1 MQQRDERVVMGRQ
14 IPKRL
19 LVGII
24 GIVAVLGLGAC
35 SNGPQPG
42 EQRAAPLFDN
52 LGTHHHAITTSSPLA
67 QRYFD
72 QGLIWCFAF
81 NHAEAIRSFR
91 EAARLDPDCA
101 MCYWGV
107 AYALG
112 PNINAPMDAEAGREA
127 FLAIQEAYR
136 RAGKTT
142 KREQDYI
149 LSLATRYA
157 SHPPEDRSALDR
169 AYADAMREL
178 ARRYPDDLD
187 AATLFA
193 EALMDTTPWNYWTA
207 EGRPGP
213 VTEEIVG
220 TLESVLARA
229 PEHPF
234 ALHLYIHAVEASA
247 DPGRAE
253 AVADRLMN
261 LVPGAGHLVH
271 MPAHIYLRVGRY
283 EDVARLNELAA
294 KADEAY
300 FAQAQAQGLYPAAY
314 YPHNIHF
321 LWQSAMIEGRSA
333 LAIEAGKKIAQ
344 VLSAEQIEDFPM
356 VEPLVSTEPFALVQF
371 GRWAELLRRPAP
383 NPEFKYATAIWQYAR
398 GLAFAALGQVE
409 EARRELASL
418 EVLAKSEEWK
428 AYATEVPTVPLT
440 KMVEIARHVLAAKIA
455 GGKEKKDEQIRH
467 LKEGVRLEDDLPYME
482 PPFWPTPVRQSLGAV
497 LLVQGRAKEAE
508 AVYREDL
515 KRHPR
520 NGWSLFGLAQSL
532 RAQEKTMA
540 AKEAQRQFE
549 DVWARADVNL
559 QASRF

>member
-1 MQQRDERVVMGRQ
+1 MER
-14 IPKRL
+14 
-19 LVGII
+19 
-24 GIVAVLGLGAC
+24 LGLNGLIAHITALATILSLGAC
-35 SNGPQPG
+35 SNGLTTSG
-42 EQRAAPLFDN
+42 ERTAPLFDN
-52 LGTHHHAITTSSPLA
+52 LGSHHHPITAATPLA

-81 NHAEAIRSFR
+81 NHEEAIRSFR

-112 PNINAPMDAEAGREA
+112 PNINAPMDAKAGQEA
-127 FLAIQEAYR
+127 FVAVQEAFR
-136 RAGKTT
+136 RAGKVS

-149 LSLATRYA
+149 LALSTRYT
-157 SHPPEDRSALDR
+157 SPPPEDRSALDR

-178 ARRYPDDLD
+178 VRRYPDDLD

-193 EALMDTTPWNYWTA
+193 EALMDTTPWNYWT
-207 EGRPGP
+207 EDSRPLA

-220 TLESVLARA
+220 TLESVLARE
-229 PEHPF
+229 PEHPL

-247 DPGRAE
+247 DPSRAE
-253 AVADRLMN
+253 TAADRLVN

-333 LAIEAGKKIAQ
+333 LAIEAGKKIAR
-344 VLSAEQIEDFPM
+344 VLSVDQIEDFPM
-356 VEPLVSTEPFALVQF
+356 VEPLVSTEQFALAQF
-371 GRWAELLRRPAP
+371 GRWKEILGRPAP
-383 NPEFKYATAIWQYAR
+383 NPEFKYATAIRYYVR
-398 GLAFAALGQVE
+398 GLAFAAQGQLDE
-409 EARRELASL
+409 SRRELAALESL
-418 EVLAKSEEWK
+418 AQSETWK
-428 AYATEVPTVPLT
+428 AYAAEVPTVPLSP
-440 KMVEIARHVLAAKIA
+440 MVAIARHLLAAEIA
-455 GGKEKKDEQIRH
+455 GREGKKDEQIRL

-482 PPFWPTPVRQSLGAV
+482 PPHWPTPVRQPLGAA
-497 LLVQGRAKEAE
+497 LLAQGRAKEAE

-532 RAQEKTMA
+532 RAQGHVEA
-540 AKEAQRQFE
+540 AKEARKQFQE
-549 DVWARADVNL
+549 VWARADVTL
-559 QASRF
+559 TASRF